1 MECQAHLCSFIFL
14 VHLANID
21 PLSMD
26 IDLLA
31 LELQGCK
38 LLRLLTSIRR
48 NCTLVCP
55 GGIISSVNLL
65 SLAEPTYTSHECK
78 GQPAW
83 DALTARSAVTG
94 CIASTTACPMV
105 CAAPS
110 VTL

>member
-31 LELQGCK
+31 PELQGCK

-48 NCTLVCP
+48 NCTLECP
-55 GGIISSVNLL
+55 GGIVNLL
-65 SLAEPTYTSHECK
+65 SLAEPTFTSHECK

-83 DALTARSAVTG
+83 DVLTARSAVTG
-94 CIASTTACPMV
+94 CIASTTACSMV

-110 VTL
+110 VTQ